1 MSHKLINS
9 NYTGFTAAD
18 ADTLATVDFNY
29 MFVGQEKK
37 TTLMVGNTNVN
48 YCTFKIVASGENSPL
63 VDAVEF
69 SLDGIN
75 WASDVK
81 TDVVS
86 PNGVSQ
92 LIHCKFTVPDNSFT
106 ASGTFVIHVDEEIV

>member
-1 MSHKLINS
+1 
-9 NYTGFTAAD
+9 
-18 ADTLATVDFNY
+18 
-29 MFVGQEKK
+29 
-37 TTLMVGNTNVN
+37 
-48 YCTFKIVASGENSPL
+48 
-63 VDAVEF
+63 
-69 SLDGIN
+69 LDGID
-75 WASDVK
+75 WAADVK